1 MAICKDC
8 FHWESCR
15 AMFEAAGGIIVPD
28 DFKGSAV
35 RCKHFVSTAD
45 VVPRAE
51 VAKEIFEEIERI
63 IQKNYESAQDNEED
77 EELEAATDYMSYI
90 SYDLEELKKKYTEAE
105 PPKGD

>member
-45 VVPRAE
+45 VVPRAA
-51 VAKEIFEEIERI
+51 VAKEIFEELDKKIFNHIPDLHTFEI
-63 IQKNYESAQDNEED
+63 Y
-77 EELEAATDYMSYI
+77 TD
-90 SYDLEELKKKYTEAE
+90 LKKKYTQPETE
-105 PPKGD
+105 PPNMKGCKE